1 MMSKNKSVKLAIAS
15 LSAGCFLLLASG
27 FAYSD
32 RLESDSY
39 VVTFGNFNV
48 TSGEKS
54 SASYN
59 VTDTVGQIAN
69 GPYGQYGS
77 SNYVIGAGFQ
87 YIYTI
92 DTFSFRI
99 TDVSVELG
107 ELALGS
113 HATATHD
120 LIVNTKGAGGYYVYA
135 YEKHPLRHVNG
146 TPDITDTACNSG
158 TCTISTAG
166 VWNNTS
172 IPGFGYNMSGDDVPA
187 DFINSTYFRP
197 FADDSASDQMQ
208 VVMSSNNIAK
218 DRTATV
224 TYKAGISGS
233 QAAGDYETNVV
244 YIAVPG
250 Y

>member
-1 MMSKNKSVKLAIAS
+1 MKTKKIFIAG
-15 LSAGCFLLLASG
+15 ACAACYLLLAHQP
-27 FAYSD
+27 AWSD

-59 VTDTVGQIAN
+59 VTDTVGQVAN

-77 SNYVIGAGFQ
+77 SDYVIGAGFQ

-92 DTFSFRI
+92 DNFSFRI

-107 ELALGS
+107 ELAPNT
-113 HATATHD
+113 HTTATHD
-120 LIVNTKGAGGYYVYA
+120 LIVSTKGAGGYYVYA
-135 YEKHPLRHVNG
+135 YEKNPLRHIEG
-146 TPDITDTACNSG
+146 ASDIPDTACNAG

-166 VWNNTS
+166 VWNNQS
-172 IPGFGYNMSGDDVPA
+172 VQGFGFNMSGDDVPA
-187 DFINSTYFRP
+187 DFIDSTYFRP
-197 FADDSASDQMQ
+197 FADDSASDPMQ
-208 VVMSSNNIAK
+208 IVMSSNNVGQN
-218 DRTATV
+218 RTATV
-224 TYKAGISGS
+224 TYKAGITGS
-233 QAAGDYETNVV
+233 QSAGDYQTTVSYV
-244 YIAVPG
+244 AVPG